1 MKRAEIIAVGSELLL
16 GEIVNT
22 NASYISEQLSKY
34 GVSVLYHQ
42 VVGDNAE
49 RMRETF
55 DIARRRSDLVI
66 VTGGLGP
73 TADDVTKTVLSDL
86 LERPIVRDEEAFQTI
101 RQFIQSRNREMNE
114 GDARQADVLSGADVL
129 QNPVGLAPGM
139 WIEGETTW
147 MLLPGVPREM
157 RALIDAT
164 FPEKF
169 SGATL
174 VSESLRFYEIGES
187 ALDDAVKDLLNG
199 SNPTVAP
206 YAETGEARLRISAR
220 AVDERT
226 ARLMI
231 QEMKDEIL
239 RRVGSYYFGSDDET
253 IASYL
258 VQSLSRHDQTLAIA
272 ESLTG
277 GEVQSMITS
286 TPGASAVFL
295 GGVVTYSDELKNRY
309 LGVALDTIEQHSV
322 VSKEVAYEMVD
333 GLAKQ
338 TNADYALSFT
348 GEAGPTSN
356 SGRPVGTVYIGVKT
370 PDGIEVIERVY
381 PHQERNVIRMR
392 ASKDGLWAL
401 IQRIK
406 KGE

>member
-101 RQFIQSRNREMNE
+101 RQFLQSRNREMNE